1 MNPKEILQYCLTHME
16 GTVLVESW
24 GEKGIFYNPGN
35 VLKRGVYVLTVKE
48 KDGENDKAS
57 ALCRPGIYRVNL
69 GLRRETFAQLFG
81 ALPKRP
87 AKGEAVAMD
96 FDFSALDTLLPHPV
110 YAWMGWVCILNPTAE
125 TFESLKPYIREA
137 YAFAQE
143 KFKKR
148 KPAGAKGPAPA
159 PKQESE

>member
-1 MNPKEILQYCLTHME
+1 MNPEEILQYCLAHLE
-16 GTVLVESW
+16 GAVLVESW

-35 VLKRGVYVLTVKE
+35 VLRRGVYVLTVKE
-48 KDGENDKAS
+48 KDGENDNAS
-57 ALCRPGIYRVNL
+57 ALDRPGIYRVNF
-69 GLRRETFAQLFG
+69 GLRRDTFARLFG

-96 FDFSALDTLLPHPV
+96 FDFSALDMLLPHPV
-110 YAWMGWVCILNPTAE
+110 YAWMGWACVLNPSAE
-125 TFESLKPYIREA
+125 TFESLKPYISEA

-148 KPAGAKGPAPA
+148 KLPDTNGAAPA
-159 PKQESE
+159 PKQE

>member
-1 MNPKEILQYCLTHME
+1 MNPEEILHYCLTHLE

-57 ALCRPGIYRVNL
+57 ALGRSGIYRLNL
-69 GLRRETFAQLFG
+69 GLRRPTFARLFG

-87 AKGEAVAMD
+87 
-96 FDFSALDTLLPHPV
+96 TLLPHPV
-110 YAWMGWVCILNPTAE
+110 YAWMGWVCVLNPSE
-125 TFESLKPYIREA
+125 GTFEALKPYISEA

-148 KPAGAKGPAPA
+148 KLPLI
-159 PKQESE
+159 

>member
-1 MNPKEILQYCLTHME
+1 MNPEEILHYCLTHLE
-16 GTVLVESW
+16 STILVESW

-57 ALCRPGIYRVNL
+57 ALDRPCVYRLNL
-69 GLRRETFAQLFG
+69 GLRRPTFTRLFG

-87 AKGEAVAMD
+87 AKGEIVAMD

-110 YAWMGWVCILNPTAE
+110 YAWMGWVCVLNPSEE
-125 TFESLKPYIREA
+125 TFEALKPYISEA

-148 KPAGAKGPAPA
+148 KIPHI
-159 PKQESE
+159 

>member
-1 MNPKEILQYCLTHME
+1 MNPEEILHYCLTHLE

-57 ALCRPGIYRVNL
+57 ALGRSGIYRLNL
-69 GLRRETFAQLFG
+69 GLRRPTFARLFG

-87 AKGEAVAMD
+87 AKGGIVAMD

-110 YAWMGWVCILNPTAE
+110 YAWMGWVCVLNPSE
-125 TFESLKPYIREA
+125 GTFEALKPYISEA

-143 KFKKR
+143 NSKS
-148 KPAGAKGPAPA
+148 
-159 PKQESE
+159 ESSHLFSASFFPETGIYG